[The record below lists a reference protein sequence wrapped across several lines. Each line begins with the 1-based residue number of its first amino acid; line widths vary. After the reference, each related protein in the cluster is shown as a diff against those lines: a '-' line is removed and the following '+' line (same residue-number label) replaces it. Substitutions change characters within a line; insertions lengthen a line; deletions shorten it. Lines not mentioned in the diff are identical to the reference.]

1 MNLYQPILL
10 KKTKNSTWVKGWK
23 RTNTSG
29 ETFLEEDRKRK
40 VEQVFKYKVNWFQE
54 VCNE

>member
-10 KKTKNSTWVKGWK
+10 KKTKSSTWEKGWK
-23 RTNTSG
+23 RTNASG

-40 VEQVFKYKVNWFQE
+40 VEQVFKYKVNWFRE

>member
-23 RTNTSG
+23 RTNASG

-40 VEQVFKYKVNWFQE
+40 VEQVFKYKVNWF
-54 VCNE
+54 